1 MLRLV
6 SLALMSALSLLAQS
20 HQLEMTAGYNYQNSD
35 QGEGIRANLHGWFAD
50 LQYDLSEHLAVTAE
64 VDSYYGHSQSE
75 SLQQQNFVVG
85 PQFTLRKEEA
95 RSRPF
100 VYVQSGLQR
109 SSSAGTITHSF
120 NLQIGGGLEIK
131 LRDRVHFQITPVEYN
146 FALESGTPAH
156 SYGVKTALIWTL
168 WKQK

>member
-20 HQLEMTAGYNYQNSD
+20 HQLDMTAGYNYQNSD

-64 VDSYYGHSQSE
+64 VDSYYGHSQGE

-100 VYVQSGLQR
+100 VYVQSGLQLDR
-109 SSSAGTITHSF
+109 ADIRTVDDAICRHIAQKDTH
-120 NLQIGGGLEIK
+120 
-131 LRDRVHFQITPVEYN
+131 
-146 FALESGTPAH
+146 
-156 SYGVKTALIWTL
+156 
-168 WKQK
+168 